1 MTTDNK
7 RQWLRKKGEEILI
20 KEMAE
25 YLSGCPYLDKAGI
38 KINYLEGKPL
48 AFSLKMLPVE
58 PVVKRYADGGAV
70 CEAQFLLSF
79 RQEYSRAEAGNR
91 AAAELC
97 ENVEA
102 WICDQNNKGMLPDL
116 GQEAT
121 PLSLAV
127 AKSFGITPSGGIDAR
142 FEATLRLNYFARY
155 VG

>member
-1 MTTDNK
+1 MIN
-7 RQWLRKKGEEILI
+7 
-20 KEMAE
+20 EMVK

-48 AFSLKMLPVE
+48 AFSLKMLPTE

-70 CEAQFLLSF
+70 CESRFSLCL
-79 RQEYSRAEAGNR
+79 RQEYSRAEAENR

-97 ENVEA
+97 ENIEA
-102 WICDQNNKGMLPDL
+102 WICAQNNKGELPDL
-116 GQEAT
+116 GDGVK

-127 AKSFGITPSGGIDAR
+127 AESFGITPIGSIDAR
-142 FEATLRLNYFARY
+142 FEAELRLVYFVQY